1 MRLVQRIEKLE
12 ALHPDP
18 LQQLA
23 EALEADGPESAGRFV
38 EYLRE
43 RASEAVLR
51 ATDAE
56 RERLANGD
64 DSFLEQ
70 SDREHVRLA
79 LALKVWELSEVS
91 RESAC
96 YAAESNS

>member
-18 LQQLA
+18 LKQLA
-23 EALEADGPESAGRFV
+23 ELLKADGPASAGHFV

-43 RASEAVLR
+43 RASAAVLR

-70 SDREHVRLA
+70 GDREHVWLA
-79 LALKVWELSEVS
+79 LTLKVWELSEVS